1 MIQYMFGVVAF
12 GDRQYKIIP
21 GEACIFEKIEGSEG
35 DKISINNLILISDGS
50 EVVLEKS
57 RLDRYIVEAEIV
69 KQYRDSKVISFKK
82 KRRKDYTNK
91 RGHRQYK
98 TLVLI
103 KNISLR
109 SWRCFYY
116 KRCYNCSSTWNTLF
130 SKKQCRHG

>member
-1 MIQYMFGVVAF
+1 MFNVIAIKKKKN
-12 GDRQYKIIP
+12 KINA
-21 GEACIFEKIEGSEG
+21 GKACIFEKIEGSEG

-50 EVVLEKS
+50 EVVLEKG

-109 SWRCFYY
+109 S
-116 KRCYNCSSTWNTLF
+116 
-130 SKKQCRHG
+130 